1 MLNLPRRDLP
11 LYLGHVRQNILVPV
25 GHVIMWS
32 VLHLLQDEDFSP
44 EQKLMVS
51 IGGQAPTYQVWTGTA
66 TVTPDPA
73 VHKTKRVFVE
83 FFQEIVAKFRL
94 IFSFH
99 KVRILSQKRI

>member
-1 MLNLPRRDLP
+1 MRRVRHL
-11 LYLGHVRQNILVPV
+11 LISSHVRQNILVPV

-32 VLHLLQDEDFSP
+32 VLHLLLDKDLDQME
-44 EQKLMVS
+44 KLMVS
-51 IGGQAPTYQVWTGTA
+51 IGGQAPTYLVWTGTA

-83 FFQEIVAKFRL
+83 FIQGMVAKFRL

-99 KVRILSQKRI
+99 KVRILSQKRT